1 MPGNF
6 QAVFIVQNYAPSGKL
21 EESILETCWLAQ
33 KYNVNTL
40 SAKADSFLEHPAQ
53 RRGYAQLARS
63 RPCAI
68 KDINRRV
75 VVPGPTPDRSRTGER
90 ERVSP

>member
-6 QAVFIVQNYAPSGKL
+6 QAVFIVQNNATSSKL

-63 RPCAI
+63 RPCALRI
-68 KDINRRV
+68 LIAALWFPVQHQTAAAPVNANV
-75 VVPGPTPDRSRTGER
+75 
-90 ERVSP
+90 